1 MSSGPRPVVFDTST
15 LVAGCLTAQGVPH
28 PALLAA
34 LAHSIPTAS
43 TDTLTELVA
52 VLQRPKFNA
61 WQAREVRLAFIAG
74 HVSSVRR
81 IEPKDRVFAC
91 RDPKDDKFLAVAV
104 AAGAS
109 WLVSSDDD
117 LLSMVRYREVT
128 ILHPRQFLDQF
139 PG

>member
-43 TDTLTELVA
+43 TETLTELVA
-52 VLQRPKFNA
+52 VLQRPKFDA
-61 WQAREVRLAFIAG
+61 WQPREVRLAFIAG
-74 HVSSVRR
+74 YVSCVRR
-81 IEPKDRVFAC
+81 VEPKAPVVAC
-91 RDPKDDKFLAVAV
+91 RDPKDDKFLAVAA

-117 LLSMVRYREVT
+117 LLSMVQYREVT

-139 PG
+139 RE